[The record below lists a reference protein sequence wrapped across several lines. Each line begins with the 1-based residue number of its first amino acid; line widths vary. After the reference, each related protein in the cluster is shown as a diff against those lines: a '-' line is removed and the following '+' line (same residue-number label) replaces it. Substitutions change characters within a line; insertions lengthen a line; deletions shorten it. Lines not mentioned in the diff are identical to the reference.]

1 MSLPKC
7 RMMNGVPSGI
17 SVHAAREA
25 FTLMRLFFFPF
36 QLAQV
41 SGKDKKMNTPKTPAE
56 FDYDLWTTED
66 GKCMVRVKRTREV
79 SEVDRGVF
87 RLLRLEEKRI
97 RREIQGVPIPACKDT
112 CASILSLDY
121 ISSPDSELLESGWL
135 EAPDR
140 AEDDVIFRIEED
152 TFEKGLS
159 AVQLEVY
166 TLCIKGGASY
176 KEYAKMR
183 SISPASVSCT
193 LKQIRKKAKK
203 FFYETA

>member
-7 RMMNGVPSGI
+7 RMMNGVPSGT

-25 FTLMRLFFFPF
+25 HHVMRLFFLAHS
-36 QLAQV
+36 LAQV
-41 SGKDKKMNTPKTPAE
+41 SGKDKKMNVPKTPAE

-66 GKCMVRVKRTREV
+66 GKCMVRIKRTEEV

-97 RREIQGVPIPACKDT
+97 RREMQGVPLSGCKDVH
-112 CASILSLDY
+112 APVLSLDY
-121 ISSPDSELLESGWL
+121 VSNPDGENLESGWL
-135 EAPDR
+135 EAPNKI
-140 AEDDVIFRIEED
+140 EDDIVFQTMERE
-152 TFEKGLS
+152 FEKGLS
-159 AVQLEVY
+159 TVQLEVY
-166 TLCIKGGASY
+166 TLCVKGDLSY
-176 KEYAKMR
+176 KEYAEMR

-203 FFYETA
+203 FFYVAA